1 MKTFIKKN
9 TFTRTVGM
17 SACALLGAIALFLS
31 VSCGKEETK
40 KFATIGTGGVTG
52 VYYPAGGAISKM
64 VNENPSYGVK
74 LTVESTAGSVFNINA
89 LMKGEIDLGVAQSD
103 RAYSAWNG
111 LDEWENSKQTKLR
124 SVFALHPEIVNLIV
138 AADAHIKGC
147 GDLKG
152 KIISVGSAGSGTE
165 RNAEHAL
172 STCGLTF
179 NDIEK
184 QHLKESESAQMLQ
197 DERIAGYF
205 YTVGHPNGSIK
216 ETYAGTRK
224 VQFIPFAEGLDALLA
239 KNPFYVKAEVP
250 AALYEPNATPV
261 PSFGVKAVVLTS
273 EDVSEDIIYAI
284 TKEVFLN
291 IDKFKSQHPA
301 FSELT
306 PQNMLEGLTAP
317 FHPGAIRYFKEAG
330 LMAQ

>member
-1 MKTFIKKN
+1 MTTQIKKN
-9 TFTRTVGM
+9 VFTRLVGF
-17 SACALLGAIALFLS
+17 STTAALIALTLFLA
-31 VSCGKEETK
+31 SCGKEQDK

-89 LMKGEIDLGVAQSD
+89 LMKGEIDLGIAQSD

-111 LDEWENSKQTKLR
+111 LDEWENNKQTQLR

-138 AADAHIKGC
+138 AVDENIKSC
-147 GDLKG
+147 ADLKG
-152 KIISVGSAGSGTE
+152 KVISVGSAGSGTE
-165 RNAEHAL
+165 KNAEHAL
-172 STCGLTF
+172 STCGLVPS
-179 NDIEK
+179 DIKK

-216 ETYAGTRK
+216 EAYAGTRK
-224 VQFIPFAEGLDALLA
+224 VQFVPFVDGVDALLA
-239 KNPFYVKAEVP
+239 KNPFYVKAVVP
-250 AALYEPNATPV
+250 VSLYEANAASV

-273 EDVSEDIIYAI
+273 ADVPEDVVYAI
-284 TKEVFLN
+284 TKEVFTN
-291 IDKFKSQHPA
+291 IDKFKSQHPS

-306 PQNMLEGLTAP
+306 PNNMLEGLTAP
-317 FHPGAIRYFKEAG
+317 FHPGAVRYYKEAG
-330 LMAQ
+330 LM